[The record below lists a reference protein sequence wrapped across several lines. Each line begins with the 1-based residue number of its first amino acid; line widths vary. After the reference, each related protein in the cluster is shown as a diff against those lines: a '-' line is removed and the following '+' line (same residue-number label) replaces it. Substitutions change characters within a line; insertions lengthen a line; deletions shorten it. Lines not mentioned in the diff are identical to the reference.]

1 MKSSAEVRETVRKLL
16 RAARNGS
23 NKHEQNLARQRAHE
37 LMERHG
43 ITIVDDND
51 EHRVD
56 VPGVAGVFWREQ
68 ICNAIATACKCKLVR
83 SERGKG
89 RVVAVLVGYASD
101 VTRAQAAYDKLQ
113 MDLMVRCRAAFVD
126 FNTVWTYEE
135 SDIDEDEDVLNMF
148 GEIIG
153 RSRRPPRTKAFR
165 FANESEVYP
174 SWARTFLSTASTEIS
189 QRLLNGIKKQQS
201 RGPVVYAPPEK
212 PEFADDEA
220 ELKRILGDTRL
231 LGEKFGTYQ
240 ARDLQREAAGA
251 GTRAASNVTRRSLRA
266 ERKKLTAASSW
277 LPPPPKPEPPP
288 APPEPTRWSE
298 LDL

>member
-1 MKSSAEVRETVRKLL
+1 MRTQVRDTVRKLL
-16 RAARNGS
+16 RAARDS
-23 NKHEQNLARQRAHE
+23 KNKHEAAVARERAHE

-43 ITIVDDND
+43 ITIADDND

-68 ICNAIATACKCKLVR
+68 IANAIATACKCKLVR

-89 RVVAVLVGYASD
+89 KVVGVLVGYASD
-101 VTRAQAAYDKLQ
+101 VARAQAACDKLQ
-113 MDLMVRCRAAFVD
+113 LELMVRCRAAFVD
-126 FNTVWTYEE
+126 FNTVYGFEEDDEGDIAYGFLPRTTRVKTLRFNEE
-135 SDIDEDEDVLNMF
+135 S
-148 GEIIG
+148 
-153 RSRRPPRTKAFR
+153 A
-165 FANESEVYP
+165 VYP

-189 QRLLNGIKKQQS
+189 QRLLNGISKQQP
-201 RGPVVYAPPEK
+201 RGPVVYAPAEK
-212 PEFADDEA
+212 PEFADDEE
-220 ELKRILGDTRL
+220 ELKRILGDTAL
-231 LGEKFGTYQ
+231 LSEKFGQYS

-251 GTRAASNVTRRSLRA
+251 GTRAASNVSRKSLRA
-266 ERKKLTAASSW
+266 ERRMLTAASSW